1 VVELTQKGA
10 GDSIPVAAVRF
21 ILNQLRMCI
30 AIYRRPEH
38 ITLFFGATAYL
49 LPILFARL
57 IGKTVLVEPRGDV
70 PLTLQLNWQQR
81 MPSTLAWLLASSVR
95 LLERGGFVVAH
106 TVVTYTPTMAEELG
120 LDPDSSNVYPHG
132 ARYVDT
138 ETFYPRIPFEKRDT
152 VVGFIGRLD
161 EEKGIRKL
169 AEVAKA
175 MPDDV
180 IFRFVGDGPLYD
192 WLEGELAEEIETG
205 KVELTGWVDHDDVPR
220 ELNKMKLLVMP
231 SQPTEGLPTA
241 ILEAMGC
248 GTPVYAT
255 SVSGVPDVVREGKT
269 GFLMDSVDDETIAH
283 EIESILT
290 RTDLHTISKNAWSL
304 VEEQYSFSRAVNRY
318 RTILTE
324 IRTDG

>member
-1 VVELTQKGA
+1 
-10 GDSIPVAAVRF
+10 
-21 ILNQLRMCI
+21 MCI
-30 AIYRRPEH
+30 AIYHRQEQ
-38 ITLFFGATAYL
+38 IILFFGATSYL

-81 MPSTLAWLLASSVR
+81 MPNTLAWLLASSVR

-169 AEVAKA
+169 AEVAKS

-192 WLEGELAEEIETG
+192 WLEEELAEEIEAG

-231 SQPTEGLPTA
+231 SQPTEGLPTT
-241 ILEAMGC
+241 ILESLAC

-255 SVSGVPDVVREGKT
+255 AVGGVIDVVSDNET
-269 GFLMDSVDDETIAH
+269 GFIMANRNSNTMVEDIQDIVMYDNLKGTSQQGR
-283 EIESILT
+283 T
-290 RTDLHTISKNAWSL
+290 RITAEYDFEA
-304 VEEQYSFSRAVNRY
+304 AVQRY
-318 RTILTE
+318 RNLLARYE
-324 IRTDG
+324 

>member
-1 VVELTQKGA
+1 
-10 GDSIPVAAVRF
+10 
-21 ILNQLRMCI
+21 
-30 AIYRRPEH
+30 
-38 ITLFFGATAYL
+38 
-49 LPILFARL
+49 
-57 IGKTVLVEPRGDV
+57 
-70 PLTLQLNWQQR
+70 
-81 MPSTLAWLLASSVR
+81 
-95 LLERGGFVVAH
+95 
-106 TVVTYTPTMAEELG
+106 MAEELG

-205 KVELTGWVDHDDVPR
+205 KVEFTGWVDHDDVPR

-231 SQPTEGLPTA
+231 SQPTEGLPTT
-241 ILEAMGC
+241 ILESLAC

-255 SVSGVPDVVREGKT
+255 AVGGVTDVVSDNET
-269 GFLMDSVDDETIAH
+269 GFIMTNREVNTMIDEVQK
-283 EIESILT
+283 ILT
-290 RTDLHTISKNAWSL
+290 RHELDDISRQARTQITAKYDFEAA
-304 VEEQYSFSRAVNRY
+304 VERY
-318 RTILTE
+318 RQLIPYN
-324 IRTDG
+324 DSVN